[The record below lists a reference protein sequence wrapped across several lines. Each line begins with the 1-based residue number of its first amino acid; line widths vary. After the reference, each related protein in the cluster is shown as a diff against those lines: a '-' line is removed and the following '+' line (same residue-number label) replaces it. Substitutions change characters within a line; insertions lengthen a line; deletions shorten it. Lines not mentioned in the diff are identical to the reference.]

1 MVTLIHLYNLVYLV
15 LRKQLHG
22 MARRLHN
29 EDSRENKA
37 FAERVTVLANHFDVP
52 VSLKVLVEVEG
63 LPVGVLLEL
72 FVNMLFKPE
81 LIVNSV
87 EIGLFGVTS

>member
-1 MVTLIHLYNLVYLV
+1 M
-15 LRKQLHG
+15 
-22 MARRLHN
+22 
-29 EDSRENKA
+29 
-37 FAERVTVLANHFDVP
+37 ANHFDVP

-87 EIGLFGVTS
+87 EIGLFGVTG